1 MRQKLSRR
9 AANPRDVDPVLERL
23 LARHFLDDRRFA
35 LGYARYRSRRRYG
48 RRRIEME
55 LRRRGVAAELIVEAL
70 AEVFPEE
77 GDERALVR
85 QRIEKRLERAQKP
98 YDMKLFRSL
107 YASLLRAGFPSA
119 IILDELFAR
128 ARFGRSGRG
137 AAAQLEGLE
146 EEEG

>member
-1 MRQKLSRR
+1 LRQKLSRR

-55 LRRRGVAAELIVEAL
+55 LRRRGVAAELIVEAV
-70 AEVFPEE
+70 AEVFPQE
-77 GDERALVR
+77 GDERTLVR
-85 QRIEKRLERAQKP
+85 QRIEKRLEREKKP

-119 IILDELFAR
+119 IILDEVFAR

>member
-9 AANPRDVDPVLERL
+9 AANPRDVESVLERL
-23 LARHFLDDRRFA
+23 LARRFLDDSRFA
-35 LGYARYRSRRRYG
+35 LGYARYRSRRRYS

-55 LRRRGVAAELIVEAL
+55 LRRRGVAADLIAEAL
-70 AEVFPEE
+70 AEVFPGE

-85 QRIEKRLERAQKP
+85 QRIEKRLEREQKP
-98 YDMKLFRSL
+98 YGMKLFRSL

-128 ARFGRSGRG
+128 IGRK
-137 AAAQLEGLE
+137 AAAEFEGLE
-146 EEEG
+146 EEG

>member
-35 LGYARYRSRRRYG
+35 LGYARYRSRRSYG

-55 LRRRGVAAELIVEAL
+55 LRRRGVAAELIVEAV
-70 AEVFPEE
+70 AEVFPQE
-77 GDERALVR
+77 GDERTLVR
-85 QRIEKRLERAQKP
+85 QRIEKRLEREKKP

-128 ARFGRSGRG
+128 IGRG
-137 AAAQLEGLE
+137 AAAQFERPE

>member
-9 AANPRDVDPVLERL
+9 AANPRDVDSVLERL
-23 LARHFLDDRRFA
+23 LARHWLDDSRFA

-55 LRRRGVAAELIVEAL
+55 LRRRGVAAELIAEAL

-85 QRIEKRLERAQKP
+85 QRIEKRLQREKKP
-98 YDMKLFRSL
+98 YGMKLFRSL
-107 YASLLRAGFPSA
+107 YASLLRAGFASA

-128 ARFGRSGRG
+128 IGRRASAEFER
-137 AAAQLEGLE
+137 LE